1 MPYLKY
7 IKEFVKLYD
16 EVSEG
21 IRKFG
26 ELCDRASTNNSL
38 PTQIPS
44 EQNTTR
50 QMVIEAYSNTIKN
63 NMDQSKSSD
72 LSEAKRS
79 KLEFKTLELIDE
91 KRRLQALQDSRKYKS
106 FFTNSY
112 IWETKHPYCLPLSH
126 LCGM

>member
-1 MPYLKY
+1 MLHLKD

-21 IRKFG
+21 TREFR
-26 ELCDRASTNNSL
+26 ELCDRVSTNNSL

-50 QMVIEAYSNTIKN
+50 QMVIEAYSNTMKN
-63 NMDQSKSSD
+63 NMDRSKNSS

-91 KRRLQALQDSRKYKS
+91 K
-106 FFTNSY
+106 
-112 IWETKHPYCLPLSH
+112 
-126 LCGM
+126 